1 MILIFHLSSS
11 LDPAS
16 DAFGQVLGSMHCC
29 TASPSQWFPSPAP
42 SLCRSAGRAGPG
54 FSSFLQLPS
63 ANAQHVTFLWSW
75 KRQERRILYI
85 FLWGY
90 LLNHHM
96 LFISQHSPHGYLNY
110 QETDKWSG
118 GGQSQEYTRW
128 KWKSTTAHWTQNK
141 VNSVWLIFI
150 FTLLTSAF

>member
-75 KRQERRILYI
+75 KRQDGFFISFSEDIYYI
-85 FLWGY
+85 FTCYSYHNIL
-90 LLNHHM
+90 HM
-96 LFISQHSPHGYLNY
+96 DTLIIRKLISDQVVVSHRNIQDENENQPPHTELKIKSIQCGWFSFSPC
-110 QETDKWSG
+110 
-118 GGQSQEYTRW
+118 
-128 KWKSTTAHWTQNK
+128 
-141 VNSVWLIFI
+141 
-150 FTLLTSAF
+150 